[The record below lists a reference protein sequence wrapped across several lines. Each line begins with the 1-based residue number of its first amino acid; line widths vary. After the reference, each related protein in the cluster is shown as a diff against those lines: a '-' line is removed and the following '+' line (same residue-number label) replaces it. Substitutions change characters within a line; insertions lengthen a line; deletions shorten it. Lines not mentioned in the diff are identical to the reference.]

1 MTKHDTPPIA
11 CTLTGSDFQARLA
24 AIAELARQSLR
35 DYWRHDLELS
45 LTYAPDAAARVRDM
59 VRNERA
65 CCAFLAF
72 DLREKPQE
80 IVLTITAPEDARELA
95 VALFGQFVG
104 DGKCDPDDDLARVL
118 KLRDASPFWAWL
130 RLLIIPRG

>member
-11 CTLTGSDFQARLA
+11 CTLTGSDFQARVA
-24 AIAELARQSLR
+24 AIAELARDSLL
-35 DYWRHDLELS
+35 DYWRHDLELR
-45 LTYAPDAAARVRDM
+45 LTYAPEAVSKVREV

-65 CCAFLAF
+65 CCGFLAF
-72 DLREKPQE
+72 YLIETPQK
-80 IVLTITAPEDARELA
+80 IVLTITAPEDAREVA
-95 VALFGQFVG
+95 VALFGQFVA
-104 DGKCDPDDDLARVL
+104 DGKCDPDDDLARVQ